1 VYNELVLKA
10 TGQRR
15 EHMKKLVTSKKS
27 KLYTFQAVMSVIAG
41 VLLII
46 AGAIAEVN
54 QAIIIALG
62 IASIIIGVV
71 FFKRSRQIKKDEV
84 E

>member
-1 VYNELVLKA
+1 MTKVD
-10 TGQRR
+10 TG
-15 EHMKKLVTSKKS
+15 KKY

-46 AGAIAEVN
+46 AGAIADVN

-62 IASIIIGVV
+62 IASTIVGVV
-71 FFKRSRQIKKDEV
+71 FFKRSRRVKKDRV

>member
-1 VYNELVLKA
+1 MTKVD
-10 TGQRR
+10 TG
-15 EHMKKLVTSKKS
+15 KKY
-27 KLYTFQAVMSVIAG
+27 KLYTFQALMSVIAG

-46 AGAIAEVN
+46 AGAIADVN

-62 IASIIIGVV
+62 IASIIVGAV
-71 FFKRSRQIKKDEV
+71 FFKRSRRIKNDKV

>member
-1 VYNELVLKA
+1 MTKVD
-10 TGQRR
+10 TG
-15 EHMKKLVTSKKS
+15 KKY

-62 IASIIIGVV
+62 IASIIVGVV
-71 FFKRSRQIKKDEV
+71 FFKRSRRVKKDRV

>member
-1 VYNELVLKA
+1 MTKVD
-10 TGQRR
+10 TG
-15 EHMKKLVTSKKS
+15 KKY

-62 IASIIIGVV
+62 IASIIVGAV
-71 FFKRSRQIKKDEV
+71 FFKRSRRVKKDRV

>member
-1 VYNELVLKA
+1 MTKVD
-10 TGQRR
+10 TG
-15 EHMKKLVTSKKS
+15 KKY

-46 AGAIAEVN
+46 AGSIAEVN
-54 QAIIIALG
+54 QALIIALG
-62 IASIIIGVV
+62 IASIIVGVV
-71 FFKRSRQIKKDEV
+71 FFKRSRRITKDQV